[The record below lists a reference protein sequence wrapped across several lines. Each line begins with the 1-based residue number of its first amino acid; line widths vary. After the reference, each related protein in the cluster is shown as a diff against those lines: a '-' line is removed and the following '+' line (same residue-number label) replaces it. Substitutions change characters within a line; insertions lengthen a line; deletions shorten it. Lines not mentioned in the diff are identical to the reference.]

1 MSLFFCTLLCENH
14 QRQGCGMLYFYFPNF
29 QSYRKSFLPYLSI
42 FLNASRSCFAVR
54 EAKHTFLK
62 EDYTNFTLDKP
73 KNSVYTSFVGVFRLQ
88 EDYTNF

>member
-29 QSYRKSFLPYLSI
+29 QSYRKSVLILLSI
-42 FLNASRSCFAVR
+42 FLNASRGCFAVR

-62 EDYTNFTLDKP
+62 ENYTNFMLDKP
-73 KNSVYTSFVGVFRLQ
+73 KKSLYTISIEVI
-88 EDYTNF
+88 